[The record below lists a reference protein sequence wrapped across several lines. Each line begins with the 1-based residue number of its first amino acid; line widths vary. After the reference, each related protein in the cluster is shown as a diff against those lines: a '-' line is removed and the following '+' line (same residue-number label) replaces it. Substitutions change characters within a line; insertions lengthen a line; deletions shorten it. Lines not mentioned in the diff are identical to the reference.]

1 MSETIPMTSYQ
12 SVRYRNKIVQLKTFN
27 HHGIE
32 CLFFDDVCQSFPKV
46 TCLYID
52 DKQQTFLRNESGQ
65 RFEPPRVEAY
75 TNEIM
80 DAFEPE
86 ESFRNNDQ
94 CLQIDHIQELQ
105 NTLVLMN
112 NNTQEKIKQAMTLMY
127 ELNEYTTPRHF
138 FILKVE
144 NDNQGI
150 REIVNNLLQHEY
162 KLYFLCD
169 CSDDPNERHSAPH
182 DGYLIKE
189 PAKLIADYGSYIRT
203 TLNIIKTALPII
215 GHIIGLQ
222 IHKAPALISEVASS
236 LDTCTLMTK
245 INEVENLLD
254 QAEEKSFTTSTSKE
268 VKAMSHHLP
277 LHGAPLRELV
287 NYLEGVDNKNS
298 LGNLYKKIT
307 DDGHVRWVCLE
318 HYDTNYYKQR
328 MYQCIRQLKDLGGI
342 FDENT
347 KELIITSDNYILLDI
362 PKLNN
367 LLKNGFKITKFIIK
381 KCSLKESELNRLF
394 DICINQPLINLVF
407 SDVKIISD
415 VNIINEFLKS
425 NYICK
430 SVSIS
435 FMEDSLEIY
444 LPNRYTDGD
453 MKTIIQFL
461 LQNNNRR
468 IIKICGIDKFINYE
482 NNFTQDRKKES
493 KILIVNHLNNI
504 EILNQIFSSTIS
516 FTHIKLNYCYGSSTN
531 FLHLCDLLAKHST
544 LIELDLINSTGFDDE
559 EVLCKL
565 FKLLNN
571 NKVLKTLDLHISNLH
586 ISERNRK
593 ERYLIDL
600 IRNNNGFVI
609 RLLLLD
615 SNITPEFAKA
625 IIEKFKNNPESLKSP
640 EWYNCQ
646 MNKDIRS
653 NFLHLSMGNKFMFRE
668 NGQQYYCV
676 TSKRIQE
683 LIGKEFDQ
691 EKSLEIEQ
699 EIIDEHLNL
708 NEKKLTDK
716 DMIILSN
723 NEKRMKQ
730 CKQISLNNCQITS
743 FGILILAD
751 ILFNNISLEKLYLNS
766 NNLCDGGI
774 YLLTKIFINKKKNLQ
789 QLHLKSNEITDEGI
803 YYLVQI
809 LKINKTLTHLDLS
822 DNYITDHGL
831 RKLTQTIDEEKINL
845 KSLLLDGNK
854 QLTDTSVSSLISM
867 IKKSTSMEN
876 LSLIDCNIH
885 EKSKNKLKEI
895 EKIKKNIR
903 LDM

>member
-32 CLFFDDVCQSFPKV
+32 CLFFDEVYQSFPKV

-52 DKQQTFLRNESGQ
+52 DKQQTFLRDESGQ
-65 RFEPPRVEAY
+65 RSEPLRIKAY
-75 TNEIM
+75 INEIM

-105 NTLVLMN
+105 NTLVRMN
-112 NNTQEKIKQAMTLMY
+112 INTQEKIKQAMTLMY

-138 FILKVE
+138 FILKIE
-144 NDNQGI
+144 NDNQSI
-150 REIVNNLLQHEY
+150 KEKAKNLLQHEY

-328 MYQCIRQLKDLGGI
+328 MYQYIRQLKDLGGI

-347 KELIITSDNYILLDI
+347 KELIITSDNYTLLDI
-362 PKLNN
+362 PKFNN

-407 SDVKIISD
+407 SDVKIISS
-415 VNIINEFLKS
+415 IFKL

-430 SVSIS
+430 SISIS
-435 FMEDSLEIY
+435 FKEDSLEIY

-468 IIKICGIDKFINYE
+468 IIKICGIDKFVNYE
-482 NNFTQDRKKES
+482 DNFTQDRKKES

-516 FTHIKLNYCYGSSTN
+516 FTHVKLNYYYGSSTI

-559 EVLCKL
+559 EGLIKL

-571 NKVLKTLDLHISNLH
+571 NKILKALNLHISNLH

-593 ERYLIDL
+593 ERHLIDL
-600 IRNNNGFVI
+600 IKNNNGFVI
-609 RLLLLD
+609 RLILSD

-625 IIEKFKNNPESLKSP
+625 ITEKFRKNPESLKSL
-640 EWYNCQ
+640 ELYNCQ
-646 MNKDIRS
+646 MNWEIQSDFI
-653 NFLHLSMGNKFMFRE
+653 NLWTIE
-668 NGQQYYCV
+668 NVVSIEDGQYYCV
-676 TSKRIQE
+676 TSKKIRE

-699 EIIDEHLNL
+699 EIIDDHLNL
-708 NEKKLTDK
+708 NEKQLTDR

-743 FGILILAD
+743 FEILILAD

-774 YLLTKIFINKKKNLQ
+774 YLLTKIFMNNKKNLQ

-803 YYLVQI
+803 NYLIRI

-822 DNYITDHGL
+822 DNYITDTGL
-831 RKLTQTIDEEKINL
+831 RKLTQTIDEEEINL
-845 KSLLLDGNK
+845 KSLVLNGNK
-854 QLTDTSVSSLISM
+854 QLTETSVLLLISM

-876 LSLIDCNIH
+876 LSLIDCNIS
-885 EKSKNKLKEI
+885 EKSKVKLKEI